1 MARTFDLGEFRAFRE
16 LRADKAQALK
26 VLEEASEA
34 YGAAADYAKAA
45 YRGDAERDVPRLR
58 ARMLDE
64 CADLA
69 QALANLL
76 AAWRVDGPEWA
87 EAVERCRER
96 NEERRRY

>member
-1 MARTFDLGEFRAFRE
+1 MARTFDLGELQTFRE

-26 VLEEASEA
+26 MLEEAAET
-34 YGAAADYAKAA
+34 YEAAARYAEAA
-45 YRGDAERDVPRLR
+45 YRDDADRDIPLTRW
-58 ARMLDE
+58 RMLDE

-69 QALANLL
+69 QGLANLL

-96 NEERRRY
+96 NETRGRY